1 MVKRMRLF
9 FASVMLMAAAV
20 VNAQITTSSMAGQVS
35 DAQGEDVIGA
45 TVRVTHKPSGT
56 TYNAV
61 TNVDGRWAIQGMRVG
76 GPYEVKISYIGF
88 AEKDFRGIT
97 LQLGETYNLNATMS
111 EDVNELGEIVVI
123 GNGSKFAAEKT
134 GASTNISNAQITALP
149 TVNRSIEDIARL
161 SPYANGMSLGG
172 GDGRSTNFTLD
183 GANLNNNFGLSDGLP
198 GGGNPI
204 SMDAIDEVQVVV
216 APYDVR
222 QTNFIGGGI
231 NAVTKSGT
239 NTFKGTAYVYHNNE
253 NMHGNRVA
261 DQDLG
266 ERGENRTTTYGF
278 TLGGPIV
285 KDKLF
290 FFANAEYTK
299 IPTVVNRWR
308 ASEDGVGDADNYI
321 SRTTIADMQR
331 VRDFM
336 MEKYGYDT
344 GSFTSFPADEDN
356 LKLLARIDWNI
367 TNNHHLAVRYNYTKN
382 TAWNAVNGSSCDTG
396 YRLSYNRMSQYS
408 MAFANTMYSMNNKV
422 STVSADLNSRF
433 GNNISN
439 QLLFTYSNIEDVRGS
454 NSSPFPFIDIMGG
467 YETDLV
473 SGTVTQ
479 DLTPYMSLGYEL
491 FTHNNRVQNKIF
503 TVTDN
508 FTYYAGDHK
517 IMAGFSFEHQLAN
530 NSYMRGG
537 TGYYR
542 YRSLDDFLNG
552 AAPETVG
559 LAYGY
564 NGEKNPNAE
573 VMFNQYGL
581 YLQDEWNVL
590 PNLKLTGGIRFDML
604 TFNSDD
610 LMRNNAIYDYDF
622 GGRRIDTGVWPD
634 NNVQISPRL
643 GFTWDVFGDKR
654 LKVRGGTGLFAGR
667 LPLVYFTNM
676 PTNSGMVQGLFNAVT
691 SYDKYNPGVVTSSDP
706 KLQNFVGGIVT
717 DVDKIREL
725 LGAPESITPEQ
736 GTLPSKVAG
745 VDPDFKM
752 PQIWKSSIAVDYQFP
767 VSFPLTLTG
776 EFTYS
781 RKINDVMIENYNVK
795 DPQDNWERL
804 QGADNRVIYPA
815 NSTYYSKDLFKYGA
829 TVLTNTSKGHGWTLN
844 FTATAEPIKN
854 LYLMAAYT
862 HTVMKEVSGMP
873 GSDPYSTWQGNYT
886 INGANTE
893 EVHNSRYVVPD
904 RIIASASYTY
914 HNDHFTLFYTGYRP
928 SGYTYFYDGDLNGD
942 GISNDLMYIP
952 KDDSEIHFTNEADRE
967 AFWNFVNQDDYL
979 KNHKGEYADSYAA
992 FAPFVHRFDFR
1003 WAHDFN
1009 LKIGKTSN
1017 KLQLSVDFMN
1027 IGNLF
1032 NSKWGVEKNMSASNN
1047 GQLLKL
1053 DKVDNGTPYFSL
1065 YRDSEGNAPTKT
1077 WEFNRNYSQCWQ
1089 MQIGVKYYF
1098 N

>member
-9 FASVMLMAAAV
+9 LAAVMLMAAAV
-20 VNAQITTSSMAGQVS
+20 VNAQITTSSMAGQVV
-35 DAQGEDVIGA
+35 DTQGEDVIGA

-76 GPYEVKISYIGF
+76 GPYEVKISYVGF
-88 AEKDFRGIT
+88 AEKSYAGIS

-111 EDVNELGEIVVI
+111 EDINELGEVIVV
-123 GNGSKFAAEKT
+123 GNGSKFAVEKT
-134 GASTNISNAQITALP
+134 GATTNISNAQITALP
-149 TVNRSIEDIARL
+149 TVNRSIEDITRI
-161 SPYANGMSLGG
+161 SPYANGMSLAG

-266 ERGENRTTTYGF
+266 ERGKNRTTTYGF
-278 TLGGPIV
+278 TLGGPIL

-299 IPTVVNRWR
+299 MPNVANRWR
-308 ASEDGVGDADNYI
+308 ASEDGIGDATNYI

-344 GSFTSFPADEDN
+344 GSFTDYPADEDN

-382 TAWNAVNGSSCDTG
+382 TAWNATNGNSCDTG
-396 YRLSYNRMSQYS
+396 YRLYDMNRLSQYS
-408 MAFANTMYSMNNKV
+408 MAFANSMYSMENKV

-439 QLLFTYSNIEDVRGS
+439 QLLFTYTNIEDVRGT
-454 NSSPFPFIDIMGG
+454 NSSPFPFIDIMNG
-467 YETDLV
+467 YDPATGV
-473 SGTVTQ
+473 Q

-491 FTHNNRVQNKIF
+491 FTYNNRVQNKIF
-503 TVTDN
+503 TVNDN

-517 IMAGFSFEHQLAN
+517 IMAGFRFEHQLAN
-530 NSYMRGG
+530 NSYMRNG

-552 AAPETVG
+552 AAPESVA
-559 LAYGY
+559 LSYGY
-564 NGEKNPNAE
+564 NGEKNPNGQ
-573 VMFNQYGL
+573 VVFNQYGW
-581 YLQDEWNVL
+581 YIQDEWNIL
-590 PNLKLTGGIRFDML
+590 ENLKLTGGIRFDL
-604 TFNSDD
+604 LSFNSDD
-610 LMRNNAIYDYDF
+610 LMRNNAIYDLDF
-622 GGRRIDTGVWPD
+622 NGRRIDTGAWPD
-634 NNVQISPRL
+634 NNIQYSPRV
-643 GFTWDVFGDKR
+643 GFTWDVFNDKR

-667 LPLVYFTNM
+667 LPLVFFTNM
-676 PTNSGMVQGLFNAVT
+676 PTNSGMIQNLVTAVT
-691 SYDKYNPGVVTSSDP
+691 TYNDDGTVASSDP
-706 KLQNFVGGIVT
+706 RLQNFAGQIFT
-717 DVDKIREL
+717 NTEEIREK
-725 LGAPESITPEQ
+725 LGAPATITPEEGQ
-736 GTLPSKVAG
+736 LPSKIAG
-745 VDPDFKM
+745 VEKDFKM
-752 PQIWKSSIAVDYQFP
+752 PQVWKSSIAVDYQFP

-776 EFTYS
+776 EFTYIK
-781 RKINDVMIENYNVK
+781 KINDVRILNYNIK
-795 DPQDNWERL
+795 DPDETWQRFA
-804 QGADNRVIYPA
+804 GADNRYIYPSDFKVYDNI
-815 NSTYYSKDLFKYGA
+815 NSDAS
-829 TVLTNTSKGHGWTLN
+829 VLTNTSKGHGWTLN
-844 FTATAEPIKN
+844 FTATAEPVKN

-873 GSDPYSTWQGNYT
+873 GNDPYSTWTGNIT
-886 INGANTE
+886 VNGANFNT
-893 EVHNSRYVVPD
+893 VQNSEYVIPD

-928 SGYTYFYDGDLNGD
+928 SGYSFAYTNDMNGD
-942 GISNDLMYIP
+942 KVQNDLMYIP

-979 KNHKGEYADSYAA
+979 KNHKGEYAEAYSAY
-992 FAPFVHRFDFR
+992 APFVHRFDFR

-1032 NSKWGVEKNMSASNN
+1032 NSKWGVEKNMSSCNN
-1047 GQLLKL
+1047 GRILKY
-1053 DKVDNGTPYFSL
+1053 DGRDANNVPYFSL